1 MAGRDM
7 TSDRI
12 DTHRRTVLASLAAAG
27 VGLAG
32 CSSLPF
38 RDDDDT
44 DSPTPG
50 TADGTTTPE
59 NGDGTPGNKPSPDD
73 VGTHEPMEAAA
84 ARFEDLSY
92 WTAHAGVE
100 VQGDSNEVYE
110 GSQSARI
117 EGRSGTIERGF
128 QVPIDLSNLD
138 VSLAMKVDGPV
149 PTNLRMIFT
158 DTGGNQTQLIQGL
171 HGRHPS
177 GWIRINPSI
186 NTADADMSGIERM
199 IITLDGGGENKKYWV
214 DDIRFHDKAG
224 NKGQVMFSFDFATR
238 SIYETAYPIM
248 KQRGIVG
255 CAAVPTDNVGN
266 ADRLTWDELKEMQD
280 DGWEL
285 ASMTNA
291 WDALFGQDKNLQ
303 RQRMERALDQFEDNG
318 LEKPPAL
325 MYPRGFCDDST
336 VELAR
341 ELHDIAFIRFPE
353 TERGLSQSAIMGPQF
368 VNRSRPNTPDA
379 VANQMQPVSNY
390 KGLYTIVHN
399 EIGPNAENSES
410 EFRQMVDH
418 VKDAVD
424 QGQVEIVTPS
434 DVVLK

>member
-1 MAGRDM
+1 M
-7 TSDRI
+7 TSDRT
-12 DTHRRTVLASLAAAG
+12 DTRRRTVLASLAAAG

-32 CSSLPF
+32 CSQLPIGNG
-38 RDDDDT
+38 DDT
-44 DSPTPG
+44 DSPTSTG
-50 TADGTTTPE
+50 TATGTDTSG
-59 NGDGTPGNKPSPDD
+59 NGGDGTPQDKPSPDD

-92 WTAHAGVE
+92 WTAHAGVG

-117 EGRSGTIERGF
+117 EGRSGTIERSF

-149 PTNLRMIFT
+149 PTNLRMVFT

-186 NTADADMSGIERM
+186 NSAAADMSGIERL

-214 DDIRFHDKAG
+214 DDLRFHDKAADT
-224 NKGQVMFSFDFATR
+224 GQVMFSFDFITR

-266 ADRLTWDELKEMQD
+266 ADRLTWDELKEMQN

-285 ASMTNA
+285 ASMTNDWA
-291 WDALFGQDKNLQ
+291 SLFGQDKGLQ
-303 RQRMERALDQFEDNG
+303 KRRMERALDQFEENG
-318 LEKPPAL
+318 LEKPAAL

-341 ELHDIAFIRFPE
+341 ELHDIAFVRFPE

-390 KGLYTIVHN
+390 RGLYTIAHN
-399 EIGPNAENSES
+399 QVGPNAENSES

-424 QGQVEIVTPS
+424 QNQVQIVTPS
-434 DVVLK
+434 NVVLE

>member
-1 MAGRDM
+1 M

-12 DTHRRTVLASLAAAG
+12 DTRRRTVLASLAAAG

-32 CSSLPF
+32 CSQLPIGNG
-38 RDDDDT
+38 DDT
-44 DSPTPG
+44 DSPTS
-50 TADGTTTPE
+50 DGTSTGTDTPG
-59 NGDGTPGNKPSPDD
+59 NGGDGTPQDKPSPDD
-73 VGTHEPMEAAA
+73 VGTHEPMEAGA

-186 NTADADMSGIERM
+186 NSAAADMSGIERL

-214 DDIRFHDKAG
+214 DDLRFHDKAADT
-224 NKGQVMFSFDFATR
+224 GQVMFSFDFITR

-266 ADRLTWDELKEMQD
+266 ADRLSWDELKEMQN

-285 ASMTNA
+285 ASMTND
-291 WDALFGQDKNLQ
+291 WESLFGQDKDLQ
-303 RQRMERALDQFEDNG
+303 RRRMERALAQFEDNG
-318 LEKPPAL
+318 LDKPAAL
-325 MYPRGFCDDST
+325 MYPRGFCDDSS

-341 ELHDIAFIRFPE
+341 ELHDIAFIRFNE

-390 KGLYTIVHN
+390 RGLYTIAHN
-399 EIGPNAENSES
+399 QVGPNAENSES

-418 VKDAVD
+418 VKNAVD
-424 QGQVEIVTPS
+424 QNQVEIVTPS
-434 DVVLK
+434 NVVLQ

>member
-1 MAGRDM
+1 M
-7 TSDRI
+7 TPDRI
-12 DTHRRTVLASLAAAG
+12 DTRRRTVLASLAAAG

-32 CSSLPF
+32 CSSLGIG
-38 RDDDDT
+38 DDDGT
-44 DSPTPG
+44 ESPTTSETATG
-50 TADGTTTPE
+50 TETSG
-59 NGDGTPGNKPSPDD
+59 NGGDGTPQDKQSPTN
-73 VGTHEPMEAAA
+73 VGTNEPMNPAA

-92 WTAHAGVE
+92 WTAHAGVNL
-100 VQGDSNEVYE
+100 QGDSNEVYE

-117 EGRSGTIERGF
+117 EGRSGTIERAF
-128 QVPIDLSNLD
+128 QVPIDLGNLD

-149 PTNLRMIFT
+149 PTNLRMIFF

-171 HGRHPS
+171 HGKHPS

-186 NTADADMSGIERM
+186 NSADADMSGIERM

-214 DDIRFHDKAG
+214 DDVRFHDKVA
-224 NKGQVMFSFDFATR
+224 NKGQVMFSFDYITR

-266 ADRLTWDELKEMQD
+266 AERLTWDELKEMQN

-285 ASMTNA
+285 ASMSNA
-291 WDALFGQDKNLQ
+291 WDSLFGQKKGLQ
-303 RQRMERALDQFEDNG
+303 RRRLERALDQFKDNG
-318 LEKPPAL
+318 LEKPAAL
-325 MYPRGFCDDST
+325 MYPKGFCDDASL
-336 VELAR
+336 ELAR

-379 VANQMQPVSNY
+379 VANQMQPVSTY
-390 KGLYTIVHN
+390 KGLYTIAHN
-399 EIGPNAENSES
+399 QVGPNAENSES

-418 VKDAVD
+418 VKSAVD
-424 QGQVEIVTPS
+424 QGKVGIVTPS